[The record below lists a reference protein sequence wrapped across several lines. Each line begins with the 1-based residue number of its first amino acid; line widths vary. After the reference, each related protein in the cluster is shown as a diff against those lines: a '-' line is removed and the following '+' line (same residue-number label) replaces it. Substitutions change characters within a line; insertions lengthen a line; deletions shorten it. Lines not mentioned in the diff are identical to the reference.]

1 MIQII
6 PKERTLRKLRNI
18 FRRFFENQPNEI
30 CCHLS
35 KKASKGGFLGP
46 DKLQNH
52 TYERKGKQKKKKSEK
67 KERRRRE
74 KSSGCFFS
82 FFYNSYFRDSFW
94 LKKNLLDVKGP
105 FGGNVVKNPAET
117 HKSK

>member
-1 MIQII
+1 MGPISSKITLT
-6 PKERTLRKLRNI
+6 KEKESRKR
-18 FRRFFENQPNEI
+18 
-30 CCHLS
+30 
-35 KKASKGGFLGP
+35 
-46 DKLQNH
+46 
-52 TYERKGKQKKKKSEK
+52 KSEK

>member
-1 MIQII
+1 MV
-6 PKERTLRKLRNI
+6 
-18 FRRFFENQPNEI
+18 
-30 CCHLS
+30 
-35 KKASKGGFLGP
+35 AFLV
-46 DKLQNH
+46 
-52 TYERKGKQKKKKSEK
+52 
-67 KERRRRE
+67 
-74 KSSGCFFS
+74 